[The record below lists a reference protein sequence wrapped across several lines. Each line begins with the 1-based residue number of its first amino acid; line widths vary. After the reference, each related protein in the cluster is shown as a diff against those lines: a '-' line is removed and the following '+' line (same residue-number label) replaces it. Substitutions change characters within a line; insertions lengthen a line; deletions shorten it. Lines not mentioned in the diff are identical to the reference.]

1 MFREGAAP
9 KRKKHFICFG
19 ATRQIMTLNHLL
31 LLPKEDIIGPLP
43 PVDRS
48 MINSKDLARLRP
60 LNHWAINFNPDD
72 ATKSQWSR
80 SLNVPRMLAGKK
92 KAIHFDAATPSAR
105 AHSFQSSRCRKGKSS
120 TQKCRRL
127 EGILLMIEILHH
139 LGYIKP
145 INWCRISSINSML
158 VPRRIYKTH
167 SVNSGKQS
175 CGSPRPDPVP
185 DFCWPWS
192 WDNS

>member
-1 MFREGAAP
+1 
-9 KRKKHFICFG
+9 
-19 ATRQIMTLNHLL
+19 MTLNHLL

-92 KAIHFDAATPSAR
+92 SDPLWCRNTV
-105 AHSFQSSRCRKGKSS
+105 SSCSLVPKLPLSKRKIIDSKVPAFGGD
-120 TQKCRRL
+120 TVDDRNPAPPGL
-127 EGILLMIEILHH
+127 
-139 LGYIKP
+139 YIKP